1 MRNLPGR
8 ATEAA
13 GGVAE
18 LEAADP
24 GNEVSVTAAVPA
36 PRERR
41 PFRRRCSAAAAE
53 LEEGRGGGGAPPAEA
68 AAVETPAASKGSG
81 ATGEGPA

>member
-8 ATEAA
+8 ATEAV
-13 GGVAE
+13 GCVAE

-24 GNEVSVTAAVPA
+24 DGEVSMTAAGPA

-41 PFRRRCSAAAAE
+41 PFRRRFSAAAAE
-53 LEEGRGGGGAPPAEA
+53 PEEGRGGGRAPPAEA
-68 AAVETPAASKGSG
+68 AAVDPPEASKGSG
-81 ATGEGPA
+81 ATGGGPA